1 MTAPAPVGRPR
12 TLAPRHGVWLL
23 VAAASAALAGC
34 ATAGQQA
41 GPAAQPPQAPA
52 TSNSTASSAP
62 PTSVAGRAWP
72 DRKAAPDLRVTS
84 FDGKT
89 VTLGAFRGQPV
100 VVNFFESW

>member
-1 MTAPAPVGRPR
+1 MNAPAPAGRPR
-12 TLAPRHGVWLL
+12 TLVPRHAVWLL
-23 VAAASAALAGC
+23 AAAALAALAGC

-41 GPAAQPPQAPA
+41 EPTAQPPQTPA
-52 TSNSTASSAP
+52 ASSSTTSSAP
-62 PTSVAGRAWP
+62 STSLPGRAWP

-89 VTLGAFRGQPV
+89 VTLGAFRGQPL